1 MTEKVPEMLV
11 FRDLIAEMDAYGDMA
26 VDSFFS
32 DEAAARFKECVKE
45 VEDWQP
51 IDEPSFEVLTN
62 GLFAAIIGA
71 YSLHSVTM
79 LHEANGN
86 QEAASEAFWKAQD
99 FLRKAVTTLQLSVQ
113 HAAGIT
119 REVATSPS
127 TTHTIH

>member
-1 MTEKVPEMLV
+1 MAEKAPEMLV
-11 FRDLIAEMDAYGDMA
+11 FRDLIAEMDAYSDMA

-32 DEAAARFKECVKE
+32 EEAAVRFKKCIKE

-51 IDEPSFEVLTN
+51 EDEPSFEVQTN
-62 GLFAAIIGA
+62 GLFAAIIAA

-86 QEAASEAFWKAQD
+86 GEAAAEAFWKAQD

-127 TTHTIH
+127 TTHTIQ